1 MAARRT
7 GPRKFDP
14 PIRGGGIRGGRVRTN
29 PAERWVGW
37 AFFWAIV
44 IAAGLLLGAEIRAA
58 RTGGDDPAGQSAEP
72 PADEEASNG
81 DDDPGDN
88 DESGNGDGGDPAATT
103 ESEPEPPRPRSFTIA
118 ATGDLL
124 IHQSVANAAATGGG
138 WDFGP
143 MFSLVA
149 PVLSQADL
157 AVCHVESPLSPDNT
171 NLAYYPV
178 FNVPNQLAAAIADAG
193 YDTCSL
199 ASNHS
204 TDTGTAGVVGT
215 VVALDAAGVAHSGMA
230 RTPAERDRLNLID
243 ANGVTVAHLSYTYGF
258 NAGELAADRSH
269 LANVVDA
276 DAIEAEA
283 RRARAAGA
291 EFVIASL
298 HWGTQYVRD
307 PDGYQTSIGARLLAS
322 PDIDLILGHHA
333 HMVQPVEVI
342 GGEYLAYGLGNFLS
356 NQSPQSC
363 SSCPAGTQDGVVLH
377 LAVTEGDPGRFA
389 VTAASH
395 TPTWVDRTNY
405 EIVPV
410 LDDPGGRDPAVLE
423 ASAART
429 AEALQSLGV
438 SVPPAPAAGRPSAA
452 PG

>member
-1 MAARRT
+1 M
-7 GPRKFDP
+7 
-14 PIRGGGIRGGRVRTN
+14 
-29 PAERWVGW
+29 GW
-37 AFFWAIV
+37 LLFWAV
-44 IAAGLLLGAEIRAA
+44 VGAAGLLLGAEFRAA
-58 RTGGDDPAGQSAEP
+58 RTSDADGGGDTAGQSAEEP
-72 PADEEASNG
+72 PADEAVSDGSEDPDDEQPDPSEDPTQPADSPEAE
-81 DDDPGDN
+81 
-88 DESGNGDGGDPAATT
+88 DE
-103 ESEPEPPRPRSFTIA
+103 PRSFTIA

-124 IHQSVANAAATGGG
+124 IHESVANAAATGDG

-149 PVLSQADL
+149 PVLSEADL
-157 AVCHVESPLSPDNT
+157 AVCHVESPMSPDNT
-171 NLAYYPV
+171 NLAYYPA
-178 FNVPNQLAAAIADAG
+178 FNVPNQLAEAIATAG

-204 TDTGTAGVVGT
+204 TDTGTRGVAGT
-215 VVALDAAGVAHSGMA
+215 VEALDAAGVAHSGMA
-230 RTPAERDRLNLID
+230 RTPAERDRLNLVD
-243 ANGVTVAHLSYTYGF
+243 ANGVAVAHLSYTYGF

-269 LANVVDA
+269 LANVIDA
-276 DAIEAEA
+276 DAIESEA

-291 EFVIASL
+291 EFVIVSL
-298 HWGTQYVRD
+298 HWGTQYTRD
-307 PDGYQTSIGARLLAS
+307 PDAYQTSVGNRLLAS

-363 SSCPAGTQDGVVLH
+363 STCPAGTQDGVILQ
-377 LAVTEGDPGRFA
+377 LAVAEQGQGGFA

-410 LDDPGGRDPAVLE
+410 LDDPGGRDPAVME

-438 SVPPAPAAGRPSAA
+438 AVPPAAPAAG
-452 PG
+452 

>member
-1 MAARRT
+1 MAPRRT
-7 GPRKFDP
+7 GPRKFTP
-14 PIRGGGIRGGRVRTN
+14 PIRGGGIRGGQVRTSA
-29 PAERWVGW
+29 AERRVGW

-58 RTGGDDPAGQSAEP
+58 RTSDGDDRPDQSTEESPTDEATSEGDGNPVVEQPDNGDDPAEAGAEP
-72 PADEEASNG
+72 
-81 DDDPGDN
+81 
-88 DESGNGDGGDPAATT
+88 DG
-103 ESEPEPPRPRSFTIA
+103 EPERDEPRSFTIA
-118 ATGDLL
+118 AAGDLL
-124 IHQSVANAAATGGG
+124 IHQSVANAAAAGDG

-143 MFSLVA
+143 MFSLVT
-149 PVLSQADL
+149 PILSGADL
-157 AVCHVESPLSPDNT
+157 AVCHVESPMSPDNT

-178 FNVPNQLAAAIADAG
+178 FNVPNQLAAAIAQAG

-204 TDTGTAGVVGT
+204 TDTGTRGVVGT
-215 VVALDAAGVAHSGMA
+215 VEALDAAGVAHSGMA
-230 RTPAERDRLNLID
+230 RTPAERDQLNLLD

-269 LANVVDA
+269 LANVIDA
-276 DAIEAEA
+276 DAIESEA

-291 EFVIASL
+291 EFVIVSL
-298 HWGTQYVRD
+298 HWGTQYTRD
-307 PDGYQTSIGARLLAS
+307 PDAYQTSIGARLLAS

-363 SSCPAGTQDGVVLH
+363 STCPAGTQDGVILQ
-377 LAVTEGDPGRFA
+377 LTVTEQGPGSFA

-410 LDDPGGRDPAVLE
+410 LDDPGGRDPAVME

-429 AEALQSLGV
+429 AEALQSLGTTV
-438 SVPPAPAAGRPSAA
+438 PAAPP